1 MSRNG
6 AWSTTTGTDMSIMTA
21 TGATNPRRRA
31 RDRTTSMKPSRKK
44 PRAKEINPT
53 WVDVSKQ
60 WKNFGEYEH
69 ACTVIAVATANATA
83 SGSDGEVWGSA
94 RKART

>member
-1 MSRNG
+1 
-6 AWSTTTGTDMSIMTA
+6 
-21 TGATNPRRRA
+21 
-31 RDRTTSMKPSRKK
+31 MKPSRKK

-53 WVDVSKQ
+53 WVDVRKQ

-94 RKART
+94 QSADATAKQTESSLRCNIQPRGAKEPHQ